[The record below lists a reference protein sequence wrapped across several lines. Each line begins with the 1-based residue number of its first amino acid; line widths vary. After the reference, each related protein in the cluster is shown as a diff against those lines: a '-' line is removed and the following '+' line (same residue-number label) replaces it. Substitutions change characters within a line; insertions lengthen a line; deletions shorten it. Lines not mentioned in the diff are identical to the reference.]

1 MNDQITFM
9 NLINDFTEKP
19 KKMMKRKISQRKR
32 RRKRK
37 KMKMKEEAC

>member
-1 MNDQITFM
+1 M